1 MGKNAKSLERRNYKG
16 FCVFLLYR
24 MVVVL
29 LKQEENRV
37 KKAKSA
43 IFSKL
48 KALQNKDFSE
58 ILS

>member
-1 MGKNAKSLERRNYKG
+1 
-16 FCVFLLYR
+16 

-29 LKQEENRV
+29 LKQGENRV